1 MPVDIYAAL
10 GALVRAEAAR
20 DRERPAAAD
29 RQETTPEC
37 ATAPDAPAQEPRE
50 LTERHHE

>member
-1 MPVDIYAAL
+1 MPVDIYAAV

-20 DRERPAAAD
+20 DRERRAVAD
-29 RQETTPEC
+29 WPE
-37 ATAPDAPAQEPRE
+37 TAPERAKAPETPPQEPRE